1 MSHSR
6 SLAIIVAL
14 LVLLALVALLVFAR
28 GQPVGDGSS
37 TPTPAASVG
46 VAVHNLV
53 HYQLEGGLY
62 SAEGI
67 ADFDGARSTF
77 AGTGWVAAFSS
88 VDGTHLQIRIQP
100 GALAIEFRDPSYGTT
115 ASVTSGCAIDITRN
129 DSSGFAGRF
138 TCHALPGAYTAS
150 GVQGGEPTTA
160 DFSGS
165 FEAHLAGG

>member
-1 MSHSR
+1 MPQSR

-14 LVLLALVALLVFAR
+14 LVLLALTAFLVFGR
-28 GQPVGDGSS
+28 GQRVGDGSP

-46 VAVHNLV
+46 VAVDNLV
-53 HYQLEGGLY
+53 HYLINGGLY

-67 ADFDGARSTF
+67 ADFDRARSTF
-77 AGTGWVAAFSS
+77 AGTGWVADFSS
-88 VDGTHLQIRIQP
+88 VDGTHLQIRTHS
-100 GALAIEFRDPSYGTT
+100 GALAIDFSDASYGTSAT
-115 ASVTSGCAIDITRN
+115 VASGCTINMTRN
-129 DSSGFAGRF
+129 DATGFAGIF
-138 TCHALPGAYTAS
+138 TCHALPGVYTAS